1 MLELRCVDEFF
12 FRNGQSGTVYF
23 VLPINRVLE
32 YLIQVIGY
40 VFPTLPG
47 RGRYPHQP
55 FFRLEDDGMMGN
67 KLIDGHF
74 VGQSQ
79 VCVLQAFVVTQDR
92 GGFGDIYRKILI
104 NEFR

>member
-1 MLELRCVDEFF
+1 
-12 FRNGQSGTVYF
+12 
-23 VLPINRVLE
+23 
-32 YLIQVIGY
+32 
-40 VFPTLPG
+40 
-47 RGRYPHQP
+47 
-55 FFRLEDDGMMGN
+55 MMGN

-92 GGFGDIYRKILI
+92 GGFGDIDRKILI